1 VHSPLIDQGWAAL
14 RDGDAAAARLAFGS
28 ALAEGTSGEALE
40 GLAEALYLERQYAAA
55 ATHYERAY
63 AAYRREGRS
72 MAAGRAARAVAWI
85 SGNVLGDWA
94 VQSGWFGRARTILEE
109 AGADRPER
117 GWVLLIRAY
126 AEPDV
131 RVRETLLGD
140 AIAVGRRFGDPDVEF
155 EALSYLGGVYLMTD
169 RVEAGLVLFD
179 EALAAICAGELREVA
194 TEDSI
199 MCGLFWACELV
210 NDVPRADQWMRA
222 AADLLGRR
230 NVVAAFCRAHYGGI
244 LTAAGRWD
252 EAETELVQ
260 AARHFDRGMPERR
273 AAAMIRLADLRVRQG
288 RLEEAAQLLDGL
300 DRHPDA
306 VRTLAALHL
315 ARGELALARDL
326 LERATAAPHDQVPTV
341 GESTMVGPLLALLVD
356 VLLEEGDLEEAE
368 RAAGRL
374 DLVARAQRGPYLKAA
389 AALAKGRVCVAGG
402 QGDARACLHE
412 ALEGFARAQLP
423 MELARTRLEMA
434 RALAERAPEV
444 AVAEAK
450 AALEDFERLEAAR
463 HADAAGALLRSLG
476 APVRTGP
483 KGVGAL
489 TRREAEIL
497 ELVGA
502 GLSNPEIAERL
513 FITRKTVEHHV
524 GNLLAKLGL
533 RNRAEAAAWATR
545 RKLGP

>member
-1 VHSPLIDQGWAAL
+1 MSSPLIDRGRAAL
-14 RDGDAAAARLAFGS
+14 REGDAAGARRAFGS
-28 ALAEGTSGEALE
+28 ALAEAESGEALE
-40 GLAEALYLERQYAAA
+40 GLAEALYLEREYAAA
-55 ATHYERAY
+55 AAHYERAY
-63 AAYRREGRS
+63 AAHRRERRG

-85 SGNVLGDWA
+85 TGNVFGDWA
-94 VQSGWFGRARTILEE
+94 VQSGWFARAVSILEE
-109 AGADRPER
+109 AGEDRPER
-117 GWVLLIRAY
+117 GWVLIIRANL
-126 AEPDV
+126 EPDA
-131 RVRETLLGD
+131 RVREALLGD

-155 EALSYLGGVYLMTD
+155 EALSYLGGVYLMTG
-169 RVEAGLVLFD
+169 RVEQGLVLFD

-194 TEDSI
+194 TVDSI

-222 AADLLGRR
+222 AADLLARR
-230 NVVAAFCRAHYGGI
+230 NVMAAFCRAHYGGI
-244 LTAAGRWD
+244 LTAAGRWN
-252 EAETELVQ
+252 EAERELLQ
-260 AARHFDRGMPERR
+260 AARHFDRGMPQRR

-288 RLEEAAQLLDGL
+288 RLEEAALLLDGL

-315 ARGELALARDL
+315 ARGEVALARDL
-326 LERATAAPHDQVPTV
+326 LERATAAPDDEVPTV

-356 VLLEEGDLEEAE
+356 VHLEEGDLGAAE
-368 RAAGRL
+368 RAALRL
-374 DLVARAQRGPYLKAA
+374 DLVAGAQRGPYLKAA
-389 AALAKGRVCVAGG
+389 AALARGRLCVASG

-412 ALEGFARAQLP
+412 VLEGFSRAELP
-423 MELARTRLEMA
+423 MELARSRLEMA
-434 RALAERAPEV
+434 RALAGRAPEV
-444 AVAEAK
+444 AVAEAR

-489 TRREAEIL
+489 TRREAEVL

-502 GLSNPEIAERL
+502 GLSNPEIAQRL
-513 FITRKTVEHHV
+513 YITRKTVEHHV

-545 RKLGP
+545 RKLGS